1 MCFTL
6 IPFGLRERDGH
17 LVDVSIVPRG
27 KQCGCICPS
36 CHTSLVARQGEDR
49 EWHFAHASH
58 GVYRET
64 DRECTFSFYLS
75 VRLMAK
81 QLIGASCE
89 LKLPEYREHAFSYF
103 KVGQERRNIEYLIT
117 REQSVKLEDVEV
129 EKSFQ
134 GIRIDVFGKVKQY
147 PFGIYFTHPGREQP
161 VDPERFQKMHI
172 GIIEIDLTDLKD
184 RLAQARS
191 SGSTYEIA
199 LKNFLASDIQSKR
212 WLYHPRKQKC
222 QAAAEARLAALL
234 ETEISPSCSGPQ
246 TRTHRTTLAVNKNLF
261 RTALTNKRLHPWI
274 CNHRPTIKNLLT
286 IELVPKTAWF
296 SNVRSMV
303 AQPDWDRLRK
313 ETYRAYGYRC
323 GVCGGVGK
331 HHPVECHEIWQ
342 YDDAKRIQ
350 KLMGLIALCPRCHE
364 VKHIGFANTQG
375 RGAIATAHLA
385 KVNRWTLAEAKWYVH
400 QQFALWMQRSRLSWQ
415 MDLGWLK
422 DRGIPYRDDHETD
435 GFRKQHPKDL
445 SAGVFCPIRQVG

>member
-103 KVGQERRNIEYLIT
+103 KVGQERRNVEYLIT
-117 REQSVKLEDVEV
+117 REQNIKLEDVEV

-147 PFGIYFTHPGREQP
+147 PFGIYFTHPSREQP

-172 GIIEIDLTDLKD
+172 GIIEIDLTDLKE

-212 WLYHPRKQKC
+212 WLYHPRKQKR
-222 QAAAEARLAALL
+222 QAAAIE
-234 ETEISPSCSGPQ
+234 
-246 TRTHRTTLAVNKNLF
+246 
-261 RTALTNKRLHPWI
+261 
-274 CNHRPTIKNLLT
+274 NLLT

-385 KVNRWTLAEAKWYVH
+385 KVNGWTLAEAKWYVH
-400 QQFALWMQRSRLSWQ
+400 QQFALWMQRSRLAWQ
-415 MDLGWLK
+415 VDLGWLE
-422 DRGIPYRDDHETD
+422 DRGIPYRDDHETE
-435 GFRKQHPKDL
+435 GFRKQYPKDL